1 MAKKKHYVER
11 AETAEIAEK
20 SGKVEVSGGRKQQY
34 RSGFVAIVGRPNAG
48 KSTLLNRLVGQ
59 KVAIVTSKP
68 QTTRNR
74 IQGIVTRPEGQ
85 IVFIDTPGLH
95 SADSALGRQMMHEV
109 AAALEGIDVLLLMVD
124 ASRALPYADS
134 LLLQKAKRFEGKTIL
149 ALNKV
154 DRIPKAKLLP
164 LIDALQKSFEFA
176 AIVPISA
183 LKGTGVEEL
192 QREILNRLPES
203 EPYFPEDQITD
214 QPERFLAAEIIREK
228 AIKIM
233 YHEVPYALAVFID
246 KFEELPKLTRI
257 EATLNVERN
266 SQKKIL
272 IGEKGSVLK
281 KVGTEARKELEELL
295 GTKVYLQT
303 FVKVA
308 PNWREN
314 PLRVRELD
322 WHFQLEGLSSAQAK
336 FGTDADASDPAAL
349 ETDASG
355 AGEADLPDD
364 ADEELDR
371 PPAGAKADLYEGLHD
386 GPVDEDDIDDGP
398 VDKDDV

>member
-1 MAKKKHYVER
+1 MNKPSSKKPNFR
-11 AETAEIAEK
+11 A
-20 SGKVEVSGGRKQQY
+20 
-34 RSGFVAIVGRPNAG
+34 GFVAIVGRPNAG
-48 KSTLLNRLVGQ
+48 KSTFINRVVGQ
-59 KVAIVTSKP
+59 KVAIVTDKP

-74 IQGIVTRPEGQ
+74 IQGIVTSAKGQ
-85 IVFIDTPGLH
+85 IIFIDTPGLH
-95 SADSALGRQMMHEV
+95 EADSALGRQMMHEV

-134 LLLQKAKRFEGKTIL
+134 LLLQKAKRYEGKTIL

-183 LKGTGVEEL
+183 LKGNGVDEL
-192 QREILNRLPES
+192 QREILSRLPES

-336 FGTDADASDPAAL
+336 FGADADASDPAAL
-349 ETDASG
+349 ETDVSG